1 MLVLLGACRHF
12 LVYNAHLPT
21 SPPFDILA
29 AFCGLLFVTNMSVC
43 MFPTVFLDVI
53 FQTLKFFCKKLEKLS
68 KFSKIFQKFQKFS
81 KFMHIFKILEFLGK
95 IPNFIQILQIQSCF
109 SLFFEKSLF
118 FCLHK
123 LPFLRKIFSFRSKGR
138 ILA

>member
-53 FQTLKFFCKKLEKLS
+53 FQTLKFFCKKLKKLS
-68 KFSKIFQKFQKFS
+68 KFSKNLPKIS
-81 KFMHIFKILEFLGK
+81 KILK
-95 IPNFIQILQIQSCF
+95 IYAYFQNP
-109 SLFFEKSLF
+109 
-118 FCLHK
+118 
-123 LPFLRKIFSFRSKGR
+123 
-138 ILA
+138 

>member
-1 MLVLLGACRHF
+1 MSVILGACRYF

-53 FQTLKFFCKKLEKLS
+53 FQTLKFFAKNLKNS
-68 KFSKIFQKFQKFS
+68 KFSKNLPKISKFS

-95 IPNFIQILQIQSCF
+95 IPNFIPILQIQSCF

-123 LPFLRKIFSFRSKGR
+123 LPFSRKIFSFRSKGR